1 MPDQITELWLTVS
14 TFAREPAQ
22 SAALCAIFM
31 SSLRVLTSGGLR
43 KPKRWIET
51 LMVGFLAWTSLPFI
65 QHWGFEADIGR
76 FFAAFLGYIGVH
88 GFEKRVDRLLDN
100 IADVASALRRK

>member
-1 MPDQITELWLTVS
+1 MPDQFTQAWLTVY
-14 TFAREPAQ
+14 ALAQEPAQ
-22 SAALCAIFM
+22 AAALCAVLM

-43 KPKRWIET
+43 NPKRWIET

-65 QHWGFEADIGR
+65 QHFGFEPDTGR

>member
-1 MPDQITELWLTVS
+1 MPDQITELWLTIA
-14 TFAREPAQ
+14 TFVQEPSQ
-22 SAALCAIFM
+22 SAAICAMVM
-31 SSLRVLTSGGLR
+31 SSLRVLTSGGAR
-43 KPKRWIET
+43 ICKRWIET

-65 QHWGFEADIGR
+65 QHFGFEPDTGR